1 MSIKPFLQKDNN
13 KFPYWFNDRV
23 FFWKKTTCYAFK
35 QKFLE
40 CFTRKFKRNYLYVK
54 ECQTKLKCLFCRWRK
69 TSPKHKCRFEREKN
83 NIKMHSFKYLHMYIV
98 HALHPSMTFLFRS
111 ESFFAYFSTFC
122 RALQMST
129 DNYLQAKDNTSFKFQ
144 TSDLNLIFKF
154 KNLI

>member
-1 MSIKPFLQKDNN
+1 MHTSKI
-13 KFPYWFNDRV
+13 
-23 FFWKKTTCYAFK
+23 
-35 QKFLE
+35 FLE

-54 ECQTKLKCLFCRWRK
+54 ERQTKLKCLFCRWRK

-122 RALQMST
+122 CALQMST
-129 DNYLQAKDNTSFKFQ
+129 DNYLQAKDNTPLHDTHLGSLITMIGKICATGTVVTFSFIRSAIVGTTGKANQ
-144 TSDLNLIFKF
+144 YRI
-154 KNLI
+154 